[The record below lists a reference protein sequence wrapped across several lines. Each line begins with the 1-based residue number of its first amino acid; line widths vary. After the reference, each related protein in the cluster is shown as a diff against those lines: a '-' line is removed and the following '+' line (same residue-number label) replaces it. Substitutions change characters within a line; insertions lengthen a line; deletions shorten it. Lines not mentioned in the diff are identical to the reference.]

1 MALVWADWLILGII
15 GVSSL
20 VGMIRG
26 LIKEALS
33 LVNLAAAFLVAMSF
47 KSQLAPMLGGWLST
61 PSLRELAAFAMLFLM
76 TLIAG
81 SLLNYLL
88 SQLVRATGLSG
99 TDRLLGVLFGAL
111 RGVAIVLAMVII
123 IPKILPVEQ
132 DPWWQASTMI
142 AYFKGMEGWAI
153 GTADQ
158 AFEWFKS
165 LF

>member
-47 KSQLAPMLGGWLST
+47 KGQLAPMLGGWLST
-61 PSLRELAAFAMLFLM
+61 PSLRELAAFAILFLM

-88 SQLVRATGLSG
+88 SQLVKATGLSG

-132 DPWWQASTMI
+132 DPWWRASTMI
-142 AYFKGMEGWAI
+142 AYFKGMEGWAV

>member
-1 MALVWADWLILGII
+1 MALIWADWLILGII
-15 GVSSL
+15 GASAL
-20 VGMIRG
+20 VGLIRG
-26 LIKEALS
+26 LVKEALS

-47 KSQLAPMLGGWLST
+47 KAQLAPMLGGWLST
-61 PSLRELAAFAMLFLM
+61 PSLRELAAFAILFLF

-88 SQLVRATGLSG
+88 GQLVRATGLSG

-111 RGVAIVLAMVII
+111 RGVAIVLAMIII

-132 DPWWQASTMI
+132 DPWWQASAMI
-142 AYFKGMEGWAI
+142 KYFKGMEGWAI
-153 GTADQ
+153 STAEQ
-158 AFEWFKS
+158 AFDWFKS

>member
-1 MALVWADWLILGII
+1 MTLVWADWLIIGII
-15 GVSSL
+15 AVSSL
-20 VGMIRG
+20 VGLLRG
-26 LIKEALS
+26 LVKEALS

-47 KSQLAPMLGGWLST
+47 KSQLATMLGGWLST
-61 PSLRELAAFAMLFLM
+61 PSLRELAAFAILFLV

-88 SQLVRATGLSG
+88 GQLVRATGLSG

-132 DPWWQASTMI
+132 DSWWQASTLI
-142 AYFKGMEGWAI
+142 AYFKGMEGWAVT
-153 GTADQ
+153 TAEQ
-158 AFEWFKS
+158 TFNWFKS